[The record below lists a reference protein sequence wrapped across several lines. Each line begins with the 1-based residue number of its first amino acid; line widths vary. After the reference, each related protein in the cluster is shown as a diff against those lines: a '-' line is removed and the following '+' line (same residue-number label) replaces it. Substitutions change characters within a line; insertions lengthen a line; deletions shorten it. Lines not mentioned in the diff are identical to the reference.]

1 MALPSVAEME
11 AFIRAKASELGIDP
25 DTAVRVARSEGLAPG
40 VWQARGMLS
49 YGRERSYGPF
59 QLHVAPQGH
68 RGGLG
73 NDMIAETG
81 LDPADPANWQAGID
95 FALNHASK
103 RGWGAWYGPQKLP
116 QPITGMMG
124 IGGQPVSAAQQPGAG
139 TSMGG
144 YAEGPTAV
152 QARMDPPGLL
162 DTAPVAESPGFGVDD
177 FGDLGSVVDKF
188 AKLQEEQQQQPFQWL
203 TPGVVISGSP
213 NWKGLLG

>member
-59 QLHVAPQGH
+59 QLHNAPPGE
-68 RGGLG
+68 RPGMG
-73 NDMIAETG
+73 NDFLKATG
-81 LDPADPANWQAGID
+81 LDPADPANWMPATEY
-95 FALNHASK
+95 ALKHAS
-103 RGWGAWYGPQKLP
+103 RNGWGAWYGAKK
-116 QPITGMMG
+116 IGVTGMEG
-124 IGGQPVSAAQQPGAG
+124 IGGQPVSVVQQPGAG